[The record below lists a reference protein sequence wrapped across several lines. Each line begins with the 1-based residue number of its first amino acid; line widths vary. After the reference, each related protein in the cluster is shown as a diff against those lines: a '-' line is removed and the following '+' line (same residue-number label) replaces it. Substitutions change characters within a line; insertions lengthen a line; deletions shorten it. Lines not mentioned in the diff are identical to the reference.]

1 MTSTPQHEPV
11 VSLPSGAAVLLAVYE
26 LVTRLQQRGHTLAVD
41 ADGDVRVT
49 PDDDLDGDV
58 QYLLDVNAIDVVA
71 LLVASRR
78 VM

>member
-41 ADGDVRVT
+41 ADGD
-49 PDDDLDGDV
+49 LG
-58 QYLLDVNAIDVVA
+58 
-71 LLVASRR
+71 SRLTTISTATSSTCS
-78 VM
+78 M